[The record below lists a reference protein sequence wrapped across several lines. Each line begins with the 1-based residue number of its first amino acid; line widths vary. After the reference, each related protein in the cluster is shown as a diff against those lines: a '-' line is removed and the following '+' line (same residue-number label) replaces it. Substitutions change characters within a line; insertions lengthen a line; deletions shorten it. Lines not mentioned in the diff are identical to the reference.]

1 MATTWLGQEV
11 DEGDKLASLDRV
23 DLEVDRVMEAPVAE
37 GTGEVETL
45 VQGEDLEEGLAILV
59 EEEVALVVVVGI
71 LAEVLLAEADWEE
84 DLDLEELVLEVVVG
98 LGTRQVASEG
108 LIGKD
113 SEGWAHNRSW
123 SC

>member
-1 MATTWLGQEV
+1 
-11 DEGDKLASLDRV
+11 
-23 DLEVDRVMEAPVAE
+23 MEAPVGE

-59 EEEVALVVVVGI
+59 EEEVALVVVVEI
-71 LAEVLLAEADWEE
+71 LAEADWEE
-84 DLDLEELVLEVVVG
+84 DLDLEDLVLEVVVG
-98 LGTRQVASEG
+98 LETRQVASEG

-113 SEGWAHNRSW
+113 SEGWADNRSW

>member
-1 MATTWLGQEV
+1 MDG
-11 DEGDKLASLDRV
+11 GDKLASLDRV
-23 DLEVDRVMEAPVAE
+23 DLEVDRDMEAPVGE

-59 EEEVALVVVVGI
+59 EEEVALVVVVVEI
-71 LAEVLLAEADWEE
+71 LAEVVLVEADWEE

-98 LGTRQVASEG
+98 LETRQLASEG

-113 SEGWAHNRSW
+113 SEGWADNRSW

>member
-1 MATTWLGQEV
+1 MDV
-11 DEGDKLASLDRV
+11 GDKLASLDRV
-23 DLEVDRVMEAPVAE
+23 DLDVDQDMEAPVAE

-59 EEEVALVVVVGI
+59 EEEVALVVVVEI